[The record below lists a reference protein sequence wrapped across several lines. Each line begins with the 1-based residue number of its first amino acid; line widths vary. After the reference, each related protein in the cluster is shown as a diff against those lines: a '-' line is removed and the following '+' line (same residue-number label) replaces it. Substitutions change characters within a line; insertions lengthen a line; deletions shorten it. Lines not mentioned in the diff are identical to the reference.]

1 MAIQIF
7 DNECVESHP
16 IYEKAGALL
25 SDVCKRDYKDNFFD
39 ERIECLDMDTYE
51 VMICSGQKQATMD
64 AVIGIADYENNHKT
78 NCKLLMVELRLGY
91 KSTEGLEAASLNRKV
106 SHTLELLNPAVC
118 LVSDKAIFVFD
129 DLLCQQAI
137 HWMFSKRY
145 SNVSKKEWVVMSPT
159 MFCKAYL
166 APEDLPYQ
174 PIHDFV
180 KGKADFA
187 KMLENKSW
195 QQIYKTLQWWG
206 KAYYKYCYI
215 AEEATLIASL
225 ISEVW
230 ENLKSHKHEMTDDVL
245 LSLSN
250 YAEDYPVFNLDEI

>member
-1 MAIQIF
+1 M
-7 DNECVESHP
+7 
-16 IYEKAGALL
+16 
-25 SDVCKRDYKDNFFD
+25 
-39 ERIECLDMDTYE
+39 M
-51 VMICSGQKQATMD
+51 
-64 AVIGIADYENNHKT
+64 
-78 NCKLLMVELRLGY
+78 
-91 KSTEGLEAASLNRKV
+91 
-106 SHTLELLNPAVC
+106 NP
-118 LVSDKAIFVFD
+118 K
-129 DLLCQQAI
+129 
-137 HWMFSKRY
+137 
-145 SNVSKKEWVVMSPT
+145 

-174 PIHDFV
+174 PIHDFG

-245 LSLSN
+245 LSLSI

>member
-1 MAIQIF
+1 MAETNFYLAQSVDDDGFQYAFKPLGSDIEPIFNSFNIALERIQQYGDTDF

-145 SNVSKKEWVVMSPT
+145 SNVSKRSGW
-159 MFCKAYL
+159 
-166 APEDLPYQ
+166 
-174 PIHDFV
+174 
-180 KGKADFA
+180 
-187 KMLENKSW
+187 
-195 QQIYKTLQWWG
+195 
-206 KAYYKYCYI
+206 
-215 AEEATLIASL
+215 
-225 ISEVW
+225 
-230 ENLKSHKHEMTDDVL
+230 
-245 LSLSN
+245 
-250 YAEDYPVFNLDEI
+250 

>member
-1 MAIQIF
+1 M
-7 DNECVESHP
+7 
-16 IYEKAGALL
+16 K
-25 SDVCKRDYKDNFFD
+25 
-39 ERIECLDMDTYE
+39 
-51 VMICSGQKQATMD
+51 
-64 AVIGIADYENNHKT
+64 
-78 NCKLLMVELRLGY
+78 RLGY

-129 DLLCQQAI
+129 GLLCQQAI

-215 AEEATLIASL
+215 AEEATLLASL

-245 LSLSN
+245 LSLSI

>member
-1 MAIQIF
+1 
-7 DNECVESHP
+7 
-16 IYEKAGALL
+16 
-25 SDVCKRDYKDNFFD
+25 
-39 ERIECLDMDTYE
+39 
-51 VMICSGQKQATMD
+51 
-64 AVIGIADYENNHKT
+64 
-78 NCKLLMVELRLGY
+78 
-91 KSTEGLEAASLNRKV
+91 
-106 SHTLELLNPAVC
+106 
-118 LVSDKAIFVFD
+118 
-129 DLLCQQAI
+129 
-137 HWMFSKRY
+137 
-145 SNVSKKEWVVMSPT
+145 MSPT

-195 QQIYKTLQWWG
+195 QQIYKTLQWCG

-245 LSLSN
+245 LSLSI